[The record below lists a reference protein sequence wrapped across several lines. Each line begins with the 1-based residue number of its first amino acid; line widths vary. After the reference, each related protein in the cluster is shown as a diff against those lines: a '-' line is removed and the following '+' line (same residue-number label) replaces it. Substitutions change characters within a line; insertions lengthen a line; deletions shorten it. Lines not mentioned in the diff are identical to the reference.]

1 MCCASQLARL
11 AYLDRLARI
20 LGLAGVNAVECLKR
34 KRCCP
39 SIERMRHLM
48 LEGVSIETLYLQPS
62 LGGLAMLRQIDH
74 TTLDE
79 QRHTRPDS
87 PDVTGKRLLQHKY
100 SRHPAYL
107 RIIWRLFKKSQLGQL
122 GQLRKAMES
131 EQESADHHHIVLAG
145 SCADAAAFR
154 AS

>member
-39 SIERMRHLM
+39 SIRRMRHLM

-62 LGGLAMLRQIDH
+62 LGGGWRCYA
-74 TTLDE
+74 
-79 QRHTRPDS
+79 
-87 PDVTGKRLLQHKY
+87 RL
-100 SRHPAYL
+100 
-107 RIIWRLFKKSQLGQL
+107 IIR
-122 GQLRKAMES
+122 R
-131 EQESADHHHIVLAG
+131 
-145 SCADAAAFR
+145 
-154 AS
+154 